1 MRRSQA
7 LALHIVLHHIES
19 HPADAAL
26 WLDTTGHLAPACLA
40 TFASHSVR
48 CGTIH
53 VFLPSLVLM
62 HAWNVQPTY
71 KELLTRLN
79 IASTFDTAK
88 ARRTIEALDAQGDA
102 SGKPGSRPSQF
113 RIVVLDTVT
122 ALLAPQLSGISSQ
135 GNVIATTL
143 HLPTSAQL
151 VCPVQHRV
159 PCIG

>member
-1 MRRSQA
+1 
-7 LALHIVLHHIES
+7 
-19 HPADAAL
+19 
-26 WLDTTGHLAPACLA
+26 
-40 TFASHSVR
+40 
-48 CGTIH
+48 
-53 VFLPSLVLM
+53 M

-79 IASTFDTAK
+79 IASTFDTAA

-102 SGKPGSRPSQF
+102 SGKPESRPSQF

-143 HLPTSAQL
+143 HPRTSARSL
-151 VCPVQHRV
+151 FVLSNTEYRV
-159 PCIG
+159 SANDDDEHGAANAPLCL